1 MYVCKILNAI
11 YDDIILFH
19 FSTFFSFQKCNSS
32 TFKRFIQAFL
42 RSQFDSRGATKIAI
56 TIFFFDELTKGVD
69 FQMAFYVP
77 FGMAS
82 FANLIV
88 KGVSSVF

>member
-1 MYVCKILNAI
+1 MQYMMISSYFIFTL
-11 YDDIILFH
+11 LFP
-19 FSTFFSFQKCNSS
+19 FQKCNSS

-56 TIFFFDELTKGVD
+56 TIFFDELTKGVD